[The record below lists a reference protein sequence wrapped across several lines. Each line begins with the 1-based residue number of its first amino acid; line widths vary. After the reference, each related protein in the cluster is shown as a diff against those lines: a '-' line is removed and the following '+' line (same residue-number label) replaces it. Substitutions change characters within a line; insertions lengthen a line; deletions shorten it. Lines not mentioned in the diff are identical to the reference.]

1 MKTLKIAQIGSTQ
14 QIDFSKSELPLL
26 LLNANIEVD
35 YFVNS
40 LAEVNTKKNIYHGSE
55 LEQCYQENKYVA
67 LILASSEFAGKVSD
81 MTAGIFSL
89 LKLST
94 ALATQYHIPLFYGV
108 DFKFKN
114 KKAPPKEI
122 ELLKKKCEQQKAEVF
137 QLQEQNRLLIA
148 SNRQLSEQIQYLQ
161 QLQNSTDYAYQV
173 VSNAFFW
180 KITKPIRGIADIYN
194 KLARK
199 IPPLRIFD
207 KAIRY
212 LKRHGLRAFL
222 RKIKIQLTNPT
233 RKMMRKKAK
242 LSKKKIKKQRKTVF
256 PKNIKI
262 SILVPLYNTPLHFLK
277 EMIDSVLA
285 QTYSNWELCL
295 ADGSTAE
302 HKEVEKAVLAYC
314 KKDPRIVYKKL
325 EKNLGISENTNAC
338 IDMAT
343 GDYIALFDHD
353 DILHPSALYEVM
365 NAIVEKNADFIYTDE
380 ATFESPN
387 LKNIVTIH
395 YKPDFAID
403 NLRAVNYICHL
414 SVFSKELLNK
424 VGKFRS
430 EYDGSQDH
438 DMILRL
444 TEQAN
449 CIVHI
454 PQVLYYWRA
463 HPQSVAQNIS
473 SKSYA
478 AEAGKKAVRDSI
490 ARHGMKAEVESSAI
504 LPSIYRIKYE
514 VTTKGKVSIIIPNK
528 DHLADLSLCIKSV
541 LERTTY
547 PKYEIIIVD
556 NGSTEAALFEY
567 YESLKKYPNIQVC
580 SLDIPFNYSKLNNY
594 AVSLATGDY
603 YLLLNND
610 IEILTPN
617 WLEEMLMY
625 AQRDDVGA
633 VGAMLYYPDDSVQH
647 AGVIVGVG
655 GVACHAYCKF
665 DKNDTGYM
673 GRLHFAQDLS
683 AVTAACMMVKAS
695 VWHEVEGLDEKF
707 KVAFNDVDLCMKIR
721 KAGHLIVWTPYAE
734 AYHYESKSRG
744 LEDTPEKQA
753 RFLDEIMRF
762 QKKWQKELQEGDPY
776 YSPNFSLNPAFMF
789 MEE

>member
-1 MKTLKIAQIGSTQ
+1 MKTLQIAQIGSTQ
-14 QIDFSKSELPLL
+14 QIDFSKSKLPPV

-35 YFVNS
+35 YFIDSFSATN
-40 LAEVNTKKNIYHGSE
+40 AKKRIYHGSE
-55 LEQCYQENKYVA
+55 LENYYQEKKYAA
-67 LILASSEFAGKVSD
+67 LILASDEFADKVGNMSPGK
-81 MTAGIFSL
+81 FSL

-94 ALATQYHIPLFYGV
+94 SIATQHHIPLFYGV

-114 KKAPPKEI
+114 KKTASKELD
-122 ELLKKKCEQQKAEVF
+122 LLRKKCEHQDAEILH
-137 QLQEQNRLLIA
+137 LQEQNRLL
-148 SNRQLSEQIQYLQ
+148 SETNRQLSEQNEHLK
-161 QLQNSTDYAYQV
+161 QLQASTNYAYQV

-180 KITKPIRGIADIYN
+180 KITKPFRAIADIYN
-194 KLARK
+194 RLAKK
-199 IPPLRIFD
+199 IKPLHIFD
-207 KAIRY
+207 KSIRY
-212 LKRHGLRAFL
+212 IKRHGFRAFV
-222 RKIKIQLTNPT
+222 RKIK
-233 RKMMRKKAK
+233 MRKQSRK
-242 LSKKKIKKQRKTVF
+242 SIKKKDKASKQNLEQQRKKVF
-256 PKNIKI
+256 SKNIKI
-262 SILVPLYNTPLHFLK
+262 SILVPLYNTPLQFLR
-277 EMIDSVLA
+277 EMIDSVVA

-295 ADGSTAE
+295 ADGSTAD
-302 HKEVEKAVLAYC
+302 HAEVEKAVLAYT
-314 KKDPRIVYKKL
+314 KKDSRIVYKKL

-353 DILHPSALYEVM
+353 DILHPSALYEAM
-365 NAIVEKNADFIYTDE
+365 EMICEKNADFIYTDE

-387 LKNIVTIH
+387 LKNIINIH

-414 SVFSKELLNK
+414 SIFSKELLDK

-444 TEQAN
+444 TEQAK
-449 CIVHI
+449 CIIHI
-454 PQVLYYWRA
+454 PKVLYYWRA

-478 AEAGKKAVRDSI
+478 ADAGKKAVRDSL
-490 ARHGMKAEVESSAI
+490 ARQGIKAELESSTI
-504 LPSIYRIKYE
+504 LPTIYRIKYE

-528 DHLADLSLCIKSV
+528 DHLADLKLCIQSI

-547 PKYEIIIVD
+547 PNYEIVIVD
-556 NGSTEAALFEY
+556 NGSTDSALFEY
-567 YESLKKYPNIQVC
+567 YETLKKHPNIQVC
-580 SLDIPFNYSKLNNY
+580 SLDIPFNYSKLNNF
-594 AVSLATGDY
+594 AITHATGEY

-633 VGAMLYYPDDSVQH
+633 VGAMLYYPDNSVQH

-655 GVACHAYCKF
+655 GVACHAFCRF

-673 GRLHFAQDLS
+673 GRMHFAQNLS

-695 VWHEVEGLDEKF
+695 VWHEVEGLDEDF
-707 KVAFNDVDLCMKIR
+707 KVAFNDIDLCMKIR
-721 KAGHLIVWTPYAE
+721 KAGYLIVWTPYAE

-753 RFLDEIMRF
+753 RFLDEILRF
-762 QKKWQKELQEGDPY
+762 QKKWHEELQQGDPY
-776 YSPNFSLNPAFMF
+776 YNPNLSLNPAFMF